1 MRNKIALLLLIITLG
16 SCSYIL
22 DMKKSGEIK
31 KAEIS
36 WNGASSIEVWAP
48 CKLILVNSEM
58 PFVEVE
64 GMDFIVNGYD
74 LIQSD
79 NKLVIEHK
87 NTNWLQ
93 EKKIA
98 NITLG
103 APEFKKII
111 FNSPGKVTT
120 LDTLSITQL
129 QIIVNGKGIYTTSNL
144 ILKGD
149 NFSINVYGGINK
161 SSHHLAGELISANYT
176 MEGGT
181 DIDALKLK
189 TQTVSVVQKSY
200 GNIYLNATNK
210 LKGKIYSTGNIYYL
224 GNPDVE
230 VEIVKSTVMD
240 ASGKVIRY

>member
-1 MRNKIALLLLIITLG
+1 MKNKILLLLSVLTLG

-22 DMKKSGEIK
+22 DMKRSGDDK
-31 KAEIS
+31 KIEVA

-48 CKLILVNSEM
+48 CKLILVNSGT
-58 PFVEVE
+58 PFMEVE
-64 GMDFIVNGYD
+64 GMDFIVDGYD

-79 NKLVIEHK
+79 DKLVIEHK

-93 EKKIA
+93 EEKIA

-103 APEFKKII
+103 APEFKKFI
-111 FNSPGKVTT
+111 FNSPGKISTR
-120 LDTLSITQL
+120 DTLSITQL
-129 QIIVNGKGIYTTSNL
+129 QIVVNGKGIYTTSDL

-149 NFSINVYGGINK
+149 NFSISVYGGINK
-161 SSHHLAGELISANYT
+161 SSHHLSGEVKSAHYT

-189 TQTVSVVQKSY
+189 TQTATIVHKSY
-200 GNIYLNATNK
+200 GNIFLNVSEK
-210 LKGKIYSTGNIYYL
+210 LKGKIYSTGNIYYS
-224 GNPDVE
+224 GNPDME